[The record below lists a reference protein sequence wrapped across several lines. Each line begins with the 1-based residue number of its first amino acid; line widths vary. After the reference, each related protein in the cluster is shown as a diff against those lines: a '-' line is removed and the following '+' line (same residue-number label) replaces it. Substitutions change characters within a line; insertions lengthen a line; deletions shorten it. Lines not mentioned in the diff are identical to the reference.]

1 MNTPLGLYWER
12 FALYLASVLL
22 AVGAWM
28 WVQNHGRM
36 NDLENKV
43 QQLQV
48 DKVSRQE
55 FNALED
61 RIYKRMDTVKTDIIE
76 RIDWYLADKKK

>member
-1 MNTPLGLYWER
+1 MNSPKGVFWER
-12 FALYLASVLL
+12 FALYLAGVLL

-76 RIDWYLADKKK
+76 RIDWYLSDKKK

>member
-1 MNTPLGLYWER
+1 MSPPLGLYWER
-12 FALYLASVLL
+12 FALYLAGVLL

-28 WVQNHGRM
+28 WVQNHARI

-61 RIYKRMDTVKTDIIE
+61 RIYKRMDVVKSDIIE
-76 RIDWYLADKKK
+76 RIDWYLADKKR

>member
-1 MNTPLGLYWER
+1 MSTPISVYWER
-12 FALYLASVLL
+12 FALYLAGVLL

-28 WVQNHGRM
+28 WVQNHSRIS
-36 NDLENKV
+36 DLENKV

-61 RIYKRMDTVKTDIIE
+61 RIYKRMDVVKVDIIE

>member
-1 MNTPLGLYWER
+1 MNTPLGSYWER
-12 FALYLASVLL
+12 FALYLAGILV

-28 WVQNHGRM
+28 WVQNHGRI

-43 QQLQV
+43 QQLHV

-61 RIYKRMDTVKTDIIE
+61 RIYKRMDAVKTDIIE
-76 RIDWYLADKKK
+76 RIDWYLSDKKK

>member
-1 MNTPLGLYWER
+1 MNTPIGLYWER
-12 FALYLASVLL
+12 FALYLAGVLL
-22 AVGAWM
+22 AVCAWM
-28 WVQNHGRM
+28 WVQNNGRID
-36 NDLENKV
+36 DLENKV

-55 FNALED
+55 F
-61 RIYKRMDTVKTDIIE
+61 RIYKRMDAVKSDIIE

>member
-1 MNTPLGLYWER
+1 MNTPLVLYWER
-12 FALYLASVLL
+12 FALYLAGVLL

-28 WVQNHGRM
+28 WVQNHARI

-61 RIYKRMDTVKTDIIE
+61 RIYKRMDVVKSDIIE
-76 RIDWYLADKKK
+76 RIDWYLADKKR

>member
-1 MNTPLGLYWER
+1 MSPPLGLYWER
-12 FALYLASVLL
+12 FALYLAGVLL

-28 WVQNHGRM
+28 WVQNHGRI

-61 RIYKRMDTVKTDIIE
+61 RIYKRMDVVKSDIIE
-76 RIDWYLADKKK
+76 RIDWYLADKKR

>member
-12 FALYLASVLL
+12 FALYLVGVLL

-28 WVQNHGRM
+28 WVQNHARI

-61 RIYKRMDTVKTDIIE
+61 RIYKRMDVVKLDIIE
-76 RIDWYLADKKK
+76 RIDWYLADKKR

>member
-1 MNTPLGLYWER
+1 MNTPLELYWER
-12 FALYLASVLL
+12 FALYLAGVLL

-28 WVQNHGRM
+28 WVQNHGRI

-61 RIYKRMDTVKTDIIE
+61 RIYKRMDAVKSDIIE
-76 RIDWYLADKKK
+76 RIDWYLSDKKK

>member
-12 FALYLASVLL
+12 FALYLAGVLL

-28 WVQNHGRM
+28 WVQNHSRIS
-36 NDLENKV
+36 DLENKV

-61 RIYKRMDTVKTDIIE
+61 RFYKRMDAVKSDIIE

>member
-12 FALYLASVLL
+12 FALYLSGVLL

-28 WVQNHGRM
+28 WVQNHGRI

-61 RIYKRMDTVKTDIIE
+61 RIYKRMDVVKSDIIE

>member
-12 FALYLASVLL
+12 IALYLAGVLL

-28 WVQNHGRM
+28 WVQNHSRIS
-36 NDLENKV
+36 DLENKV

-61 RIYKRMDTVKTDIIE
+61 RIYKRMDVVKSDIIE

>member
-12 FALYLASVLL
+12 FALYLAGVLL
-22 AVGAWM
+22 AVCAWM
-28 WVQNHGRM
+28 WVQNNGRI

-61 RIYKRMDTVKTDIIE
+61 RIYKRMDVVKSDIIE
-76 RIDWYLADKKK
+76 RIDWYLSDKKK

>member
-1 MNTPLGLYWER
+1 MNTSLGSYWER
-12 FALYLASVLL
+12 FALYLAGVLL

-28 WVQNHGRM
+28 WVQNHGRI

-61 RIYKRMDTVKTDIIE
+61 RIYKRMDVVKSDIIE
-76 RIDWYLADKKK
+76 RIDWYLADRKK

>member
-1 MNTPLGLYWER
+1 
-12 FALYLASVLL
+12 
-22 AVGAWM
+22 M
-28 WVQNHGRM
+28 WVQNHGRI

-61 RIYKRMDTVKTDIIE
+61 RIYKRMDAVKSDIIE

>member
-1 MNTPLGLYWER
+1 MNTPLELYWER
-12 FALYLASVLL
+12 FALYLAGVLL

-28 WVQNHGRM
+28 WVQNHARI

-61 RIYKRMDTVKTDIIE
+61 RIYKRMDAVKSDIIE
-76 RIDWYLADKKK
+76 RIDWYLSDKKK

>member
-12 FALYLASVLL
+12 FALYLAGVLL
-22 AVGAWM
+22 AVCAWM
-28 WVQNHGRM
+28 WVQNHARI

-76 RIDWYLADKKK
+76 RIDWYLSDKKK

>member
-12 FALYLASVLL
+12 LALYLSGVLL

-28 WVQNHGRM
+28 WVQNHGRI

-61 RIYKRMDTVKTDIIE
+61 RIYKRMDVVKSDIIE

>member
-1 MNTPLGLYWER
+1 MSTPISVYWER
-12 FALYLASVLL
+12 FALYLAGVLL

-61 RIYKRMDTVKTDIIE
+61 RIYKRMDVVKSDIIE

>member
-1 MNTPLGLYWER
+1 MNTSIGLYWER
-12 FALYLASVLL
+12 FALYLAGVLL

-28 WVQNHGRM
+28 WVQNHSRM

-43 QQLQV
+43 HQLQV

-61 RIYKRMDTVKTDIIE
+61 RIYKRMDVVKVDIIE
-76 RIDWYLADKKK
+76 RIDWYLADRKK

>member
-12 FALYLASVLL
+12 FALYLSGVLL

-28 WVQNHGRM
+28 WVQNHARM

>member
-1 MNTPLGLYWER
+1 MNTPLGLYCER
-12 FALYLASVLL
+12 FALYLSGVLL
-22 AVGAWM
+22 AMCALM
-28 WVQNHGRM
+28 WFQKNGRI

-61 RIYKRMDTVKTDIIE
+61 RIYKRMDVVKSDIIE
-76 RIDWYLADKKK
+76 RIDWYLSDKKK